1 MEASE
6 RDSTQDWE
14 IPRGHGPLLIAEIEE
29 KVDAAITIARAS
41 EQGVKEIGEAA
52 LDAARQ
58 ARRAAEMAAAASL
71 SAAEARDAVGGVR
84 LPDGD
89 AAAAKQSSPAGVDV
103 SSAAGAAIP
112 SPPLTGEA
120 RLRRFSER
128 CDRVSARLRALE
140 RRPGAP
146 AVPSGSEARRRG
158 AG

>member
-14 IPRGHGPLLIAEIEE
+14 IPRGRGPLLITEIEE
-29 KVDAAITIARAS
+29 RVDVAITIARAS
-41 EQGVKEIGEAA
+41 EEGVREIGEAA

-58 ARRAAEMAAAASL
+58 ARRAAEMAEAASL
-71 SAAEARDAVGGVR
+71 AAAEARDAVGGSPAPV
-84 LPDGD
+84 D
-89 AAAAKQSSPAGVDV
+89 AAASEGASTELQ
-103 SSAAGAAIP
+103 AANAM
-112 SPPLTGEA
+112 PPLTGEA

-146 AVPSGSEARRRG
+146 AVPSGFEARRRG